1 LWQQLAAKINAQ
13 LGLGIT
19 AADLATLQAREVAL
33 LGEMGVSPIDAQA
46 NTTWWHLREGSESVA
61 THSSRIKKQ
70 FYALHEGVLAVPQPT
85 TAPPLFVDPVERES
99 LQDIQVALTAGG
111 GGAAI
116 MRGIAGMNLLRQLIQ
131 TLGRSNGQAAY
142 EVVKRTLGPAG
153 SMTLAQYNRLPNRL
167 KDNLAQAGLTAAIL
181 AGFEWGDDDEEEE
194 GIFIMDADT
203 QELIDQLMGD
213 GFQSMIPAVQGMM
226 FGGGIVKAWTAGSFK
241 NGQPIRFYRTAD
253 GRVWV
258 QRENG
263 TWKSF
268 TYKKGV
274 MIYSDGATTLR
285 SFLRADRALDHQA
298 KLLRRALDR
307 RAPRRQPRALK
318 APTIIET
325 GPGSVHV
332 R

>member
-1 LWQQLAAKINAQ
+1 MWEQLAAKINAQ

-33 LGEMGVSPIDAQA
+33 LGEMGVSPMDAQA

-61 THSSRIKKQ
+61 THSSRIQKQ

-116 MRGIAGMNLLRQLIQ
+116 RGGLAMGSLLRELI
-131 TLGRSNGQAAY
+131 TRLGVARGTAAF
-142 EVVKRTLGPAG
+142 EVVRRTLGPAG
-153 SMTLAQYNRLPNRL
+153 TMTATQYNRLPARL
-167 KDNLAQAGLTAAIL
+167 RDALLQAGLTAGAIAAVPL
-181 AGFEWGDDDEEEE
+181 IWGGDEEEDDVFLDE
-194 GIFIMDADT
+194 ETEALIAELMDNGPIPM
-203 QELIDQLMGD
+203 L
-213 GFQSMIPAVQGMM
+213 PAVQGMM

-298 KLLRRALDR
+298 KQLRRALDR